1 MLVWLDGVE
10 VRSFTLREA
19 VLSVELEFGC
29 DNWVFAPAVKAEG
42 GLGENERTGVRD
54 ERVGG
59 RAEWVGVA
67 VRESAGVHVV
77 LRRWP
82 RGCRRGDFVK
92 DLRTWVS
99 EQIASVD
106 DGVAALG
113 TSLCG
118 SRVSVLGAWD
128 GVNAIGVVEWLGTED
143 VVKERVAKERRAVID
158 KGVFLDNED
167 NLLARVVEIELDLV
181 GRRPDGF
188 ITSEL
193 KLLNEVFVWV
203 LCHAAALVSVK
214 EDVVNVE

>member
-1 MLVWLDGVE
+1 L
-10 VRSFTLREA
+10 
-19 VLSVELEFGC
+19 
-29 DNWVFAPAVKAEG
+29 
-42 GLGENERTGVRD
+42 
-54 ERVGG
+54 
-59 RAEWVGVA
+59 
-67 VRESAGVHVV
+67 
-77 LRRWP
+77 
-82 RGCRRGDFVK
+82 VK

-181 GRRPDGF
+181 GR
-188 ITSEL
+188 
-193 KLLNEVFVWV
+193 
-203 LCHAAALVSVK
+203 
-214 EDVVNVE
+214 